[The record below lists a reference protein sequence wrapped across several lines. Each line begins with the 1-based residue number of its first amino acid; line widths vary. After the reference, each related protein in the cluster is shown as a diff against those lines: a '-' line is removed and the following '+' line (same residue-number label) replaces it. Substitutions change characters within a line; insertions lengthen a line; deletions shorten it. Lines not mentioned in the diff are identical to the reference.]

1 MSLHA
6 DARSV
11 LTEWVAP
18 DAGQDELRSS
28 YLAHLDE
35 HEDAM
40 RRECL
45 PGHLTAS
52 AAIVSSDGSHVVLT
66 LHRALRMWLQ
76 TGGHCEPEDTTL
88 VAAALREAV
97 EESGI
102 RGVRVLPSPVRL
114 DRHAVPCGGGTHHL
128 DVQFAA
134 VAPEDAVLVLDP
146 DESSDLAWFPVR
158 ELPES
163 SDESVRALV
172 RAAVHAVAEETAG
185 PRRPSSSP

>member
-11 LTEWVAP
+11 LAEWVAP
-18 DAGQDELRSS
+18 DDGQEELRSS

-35 HEDAM
+35 HADAM

-52 AAIVSSDGSHVVLT
+52 AAILSSDGSHVVLT
-66 LHRALRMWLQ
+66 LHKTLRMWLQ

-88 VAAALREAV
+88 AASALREAV

-134 VAPEDAVLVLDP
+134 IAPEDAVLVRDP
-146 DESSDLAWFPVR
+146 GESSDLAWFPIR
-158 ELPES
+158 GLPES

-172 RAAVHAVAEETAG
+172 RAAVHAVTDETTG

>member
-6 DARSV
+6 DAREV
-11 LTEWVAP
+11 LAGWDAP
-18 DAGQDELRSS
+18 DAEQEGLRSS

-35 HEDAM
+35 HADAM

-52 AAIVSSDGSHVVLT
+52 AAVLSADGSHVVLT
-66 LHRALRMWLQ
+66 LHKALRMWLQ

-88 VAAALREAV
+88 AAAALREAT

-102 RGVRVLPSPVRL
+102 RGVRVLSGPVRL
-114 DRHAVPCGGGTHHL
+114 DRHAVPCGGGSHHL

-134 VAPEDAVLVLDP
+134 VAPEDAVLVRDP
-146 DESSDLAWFPVR
+146 DESSDLDWFPVR
-158 ELPES
+158 ELPEPT
-163 SDESVRALV
+163 DESVRALV
-172 RAAVHAVAEETAG
+172 YAASRAVAAEGTNT
-185 PRRPSSSP
+185 RRPSSSP

>member
-1 MSLHA
+1 MSLYS

-11 LTEWVAP
+11 LSGWAAP
-18 DAGQDELRSS
+18 DAGQEELRCS
-28 YLAHLDE
+28 YLAHLDA

-52 AAIVSSDGSHVVLT
+52 AAIISSDGTHVVLT
-66 LHRALRMWLQ
+66 LHKALRMWLQ

-88 VAAALREAV
+88 VAAAQREAT

-102 RGVRVLPSPVRL
+102 RSVRVLPSPVRL

-134 VAPEDAVLVLDP
+134 VAPRDAVLVRDP
-146 DESSDLAWFPVR
+146 AESTDLAWFPVR

-172 RAAVHAVAEETAG
+172 RAAAHAVAGEAAG
-185 PRRPSSSP
+185 TRRPSSSP